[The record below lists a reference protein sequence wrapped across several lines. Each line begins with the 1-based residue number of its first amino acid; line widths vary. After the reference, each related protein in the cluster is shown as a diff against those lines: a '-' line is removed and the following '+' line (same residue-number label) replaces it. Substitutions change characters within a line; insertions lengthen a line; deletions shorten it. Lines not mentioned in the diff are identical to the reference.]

1 MWLATVVNKIL
12 LDSAIIGINV
22 GSRLLNVLKKRIWQ
36 MQSAYKKARKSGG
49 TPAKRLL
56 NTWKNT
62 SYKVNIYYSEIEVMD
77 LSKKNEKLQKEKRL
91 LEDKLTFESVKR
103 RRLEKDI
110 GILEETVKA
119 KEIKYKRK
127 FKQLVKKI
135 ARISA
140 NKKGRG
146 PARKKS
152 SRTTQNNTKQ
162 ESESN

>member
-1 MWLATVVNKIL
+1 VNKIL

-119 KEIKYKRK
+119 KEIKYKGK
-127 FKQLVKKI
+127 FKQ
-135 ARISA
+135 RC
-140 NKKGRG
+140 
-146 PARKKS
+146 
-152 SRTTQNNTKQ
+152 
-162 ESESN
+162 

>member
-1 MWLATVVNKIL
+1 MNKIL

-119 KEIKYKRK
+119 KEIKYKGK
-127 FKQLVKKI
+127 FKQ
-135 ARISA
+135 RC
-140 NKKGRG
+140 
-146 PARKKS
+146 
-152 SRTTQNNTKQ
+152 
-162 ESESN
+162 